1 MNLSFVATDF
11 PIRISYT
18 GSMSDAQNNPEF
30 EGYATFIGEYR
41 NRDYRFVGCTFLPDR
56 VSYSSRTEDGRQRTD
71 AINRILLLCFRRTMI
86 IMILLIPYIAVL
98 VQCSIPQSEIIVQW
112 GGYSSR
118 KYLIEGANRPDNT
131 ESADFPLIRLAEV
144 HCIYAEATVN

>member
-1 MNLSFVATDF
+1 MVGAATGMSAQFGESFLCRNGL

-41 NRDYRFVGCTFLPDR
+41 NRDYRFVAVLKMD
-56 VSYSSRTEDGRQRTD
+56 VSVRML
-71 AINRILLLCFRRTMI
+71 INRILLLCFRRTMI

-112 GGYSSR
+112 GD
-118 KYLIEGANRPDNT
+118 IA
-131 ESADFPLIRLAEV
+131 A
-144 HCIYAEATVN
+144 VNI

>member
-1 MNLSFVATDF
+1 MVGAATGMSAQFGESFLCRNGL

-56 VSYSSRTEDGRQRTD
+56 VSYSSRTEDGRQRMD
-71 AINRILLLCFRRTMI
+71 ASQPYLLLCFLRTMI
-86 IMILLIPYIAVL
+86 IMILLIPYIVVL
-98 VQCSIPQSEIIVQW
+98 VQSSIPQLEIIVQW
-112 GGYSSR
+112 G
-118 KYLIEGANRPDNT
+118 IQQP
-131 ESADFPLIRLAEV
+131 
-144 HCIYAEATVN
+144 